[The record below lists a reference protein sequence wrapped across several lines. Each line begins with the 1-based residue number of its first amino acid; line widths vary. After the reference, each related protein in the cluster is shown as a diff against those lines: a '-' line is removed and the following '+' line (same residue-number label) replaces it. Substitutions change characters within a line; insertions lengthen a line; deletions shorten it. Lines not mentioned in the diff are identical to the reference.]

1 MRYWIIGLLKVQIS
15 QNITVRVWQD
25 ILQMMGFWT
34 CTRTRQKW
42 LKQDLS
48 VREELEG
55 GGVSHMAFQ
64 TCTLYWYFTHVQYFF
79 FCHIQF
85 FLKLDYTTEPQIGA
99 LHANG
104 DTVLGQ
110 PTANQSVASAPSQ
123 YSNGN
128 VRKADRS
135 TVITHTY
142 IHSDSGSDS

>member
-25 ILQMMGFWT
+25 TLQMMGFWT

-48 VREELEG
+48 VREE
-55 GGVSHMAFQ
+55 VSVTWPFKHALFTGILHMYN
-64 TCTLYWYFTHVQYFF
+64 TF

-135 TVITHTY
+135 TAITH
-142 IHSDSGSDS
+142 IHTQ